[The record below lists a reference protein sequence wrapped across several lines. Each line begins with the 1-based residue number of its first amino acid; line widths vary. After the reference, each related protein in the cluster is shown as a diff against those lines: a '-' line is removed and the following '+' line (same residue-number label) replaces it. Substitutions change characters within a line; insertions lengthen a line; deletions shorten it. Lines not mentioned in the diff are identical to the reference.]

1 LTLDL
6 AVLAILAA
14 AALYGAA
21 TGALRQLVSLAAAGL
36 GVLAA
41 RAFSP
46 AVAAGLARTVSPYVR
61 HVAPVLLFAGVFAL
75 ASLAGQLVLRA
86 SGLARAVRGPA
97 DRGAGALLGGAK
109 GLLAAWLLLSALVLA
124 GDLAPDALLRR
135 TRGSDFAALARAH
148 NLVRTLDP
156 DAART
161 LERALR
167 AARQAERAGRLARDP
182 ESARLLGDPRIRALE
197 QGAPGSALDPDRS
210 ARLLEDPE
218 IRALAERL
226 AGRAAPPPDGAPPP
240 AARPP
245 PGRR

>member
-6 AVLAILAA
+6 AVLALLAL

-21 TGALRQLVSLAAAGL
+21 TGALRQLASLAAVVL

-41 RAFSP
+41 HAFS
-46 AVAAGLARTVSPYVR
+46 AEVGAGLARSVTPVAR

-75 ASLAGQLVLRA
+75 ASLAGGLLLRA
-86 SGLARAVRGPA
+86 TGVARVVRGPA

-124 GDLAPDALLRR
+124 GDHAPDALLRR
-135 TRGSDFAALARAH
+135 TGGSDFAALARTH

-161 LERALR
+161 LEQALR
-167 AARQAERAGRLARDP
+167 AAREVERAGRLARDP

-197 QGAPGSALDPDRS
+197 RGGADAPLDPERT
-210 ARLLEDPE
+210 AQVLQDPE
-218 IRALAERL
+218 IRALVERL
-226 AGRAAPPPDGAPPP
+226 AGRAAL
-240 AARPP
+240 P
-245 PGRR
+245 PGRAKAPRTQPRRRF